1 MGNCQ
6 MGASSAMNIA
16 DSNVKIRTTS
26 DERVL
31 FSPDEIKLVQR
42 TWAYFSDHKQLGIQ
56 LMVTLL
62 TKHPQLKPMFRFSLG
77 LDTEE
82 ELRGNMVLAYHGS
95 RIVFVI
101 NKIIQGLDNVNKSE
115 YEYLKDLGRSHF
127 GYGTQLE
134 HFKVY
139 LI

>member
-1 MGNCQ
+1 
-6 MGASSAMNIA
+6 MGASSAMNIIDA
-16 DSNVKIRTTS
+16 NVEKRS
-26 DERVL
+26 SPNEKVL
-31 FSPDEIKLVQR
+31 FTPDEIKLVQR
-42 TWAYFSDHKQLGIQ
+42 TWAHLADHKQLGIQ

-62 TKHPQLKPMFRFSLG
+62 TTHPQLKAMFRFSQG

-95 RIVFVI
+95 RVVFVF
-101 NKIIQGLDNVNKSE
+101 NKIIQGLDNVNTSE

-127 GYGTQLE
+127 GNGTRIE
-134 HFKVY
+134 HFSVN